1 MSEAQ
6 VKQKEK
12 ELMEKAAAWIKEKM
26 SEHME
31 AVGVDEREVRKQL
44 EHEAERWVR
53 WNLEQFKEGQPGT
66 DSPEAGLGKLHGAKI
81 PQERPW

>member
-12 ELMEKAAAWIKEKM
+12 ELMEKAAAWI
-26 SEHME
+26 SEMVPERME
-31 AVGVDEREVRKQL
+31 AVGVDEMEIRIQL
-44 EHEAERWVR
+44 EREAERWVR
-53 WNLEQFKEGQPGT
+53 WNLEQFKAGKPGT